1 MLPPT
6 GLVELESC
14 LPDFVTQPRIK
25 APKPKIITTKAGFL
39 KRAARMDYE
48 LAEVHKVWG
57 GGALKTRRFLS
68 DLCRAMLHP
77 ELHVI
82 TDHSDHSPET
92 RPAFFL
98 LSRLLLSEVPCVS

>member
-48 LAEVHKVWG
+48 LAEVHKVSG
-57 GGALKTRRFLS
+57 G
-68 DLCRAMLHP
+68 
-77 ELHVI
+77 
-82 TDHSDHSPET
+82 
-92 RPAFFL
+92 
-98 LSRLLLSEVPCVS
+98 SED